1 MDELRRS
8 KTSERR
14 RGRRRIAGLTLVE
27 VMMALAILSLGLMAM
42 LGMQVQAM
50 RGGKTGLHT
59 TRAAQIA
66 RDRMEFFHR
75 IQWTDPDLADTTG
88 WLLAGEVVTDQV
100 ETLGGGTFRTEQA
113 YTVDWEIQDLAA
125 DLKQIDVRVT
135 WREPTDPS
143 GRAPRRFGATSMRFQ
158 RQ

>member
-1 MDELRRS
+1 MDELRRIE
-8 KTSERR
+8 TSTRR
-14 RGRRRIAGLTLVE
+14 RPRRRIAGLTLVE

-42 LGMQVQAM
+42 LAMQVQAM
-50 RGGKTGLHT
+50 RGGKTGHHT

-75 IQWTDPDLADTTG
+75 VGWSDADLTDTTG
-88 WLLAGEVVTDQV
+88 WLLAGDIITDQV
-100 ETLGGGTFRTEQA
+100 ETLGGGTFRNEQR
-113 YTVDWEIQDLAA
+113 YTVDWEIQDLAV

-135 WREPTDPS
+135 WREPSDPN